1 MRKLV
6 LILITLIVAIAAQAQ
21 GEHLKFMGIE
31 LKGSITEFQQQL
43 LTKACAFRMYRKAYP
58 KANACMM
65 VGFRATP
72 HK

>member
-43 LTKACAFRMYRKAYP
+43 LTKGMRVSYVSKGLPEGAHDWCIAP
-58 KANACMM
+58 K
-65 VGFRATP
+65 
-72 HK
+72 

>member
-6 LILITLIVAIAAQAQ
+6 LILITLIVAISAQAQ

-43 LTKACAFRMYRKAYP
+43 LTKGMRVSYVSKGLPECERVYEGRFS
-58 KANACMM
+58 
-65 VGFRATP
+65 G
-72 HK
+72 

>member
-43 LTKACAFRMYRKAYP
+43 LTKGMRVSYVSKGLPEGERVYDGRF
-58 KANACMM
+58 
-65 VGFRATP
+65 
-72 HK
+72 